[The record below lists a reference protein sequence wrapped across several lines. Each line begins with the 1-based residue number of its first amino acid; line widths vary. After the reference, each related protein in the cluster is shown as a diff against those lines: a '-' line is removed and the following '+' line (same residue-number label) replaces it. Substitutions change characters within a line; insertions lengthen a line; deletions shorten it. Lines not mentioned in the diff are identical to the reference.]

1 MRRHHVGPAPLSIH
15 HLKFKTIMSDTGNF
29 VLQTRKFRYER
40 AIEVDGER
48 TSLIVDVQFND
59 KDGTFRIIP
68 RQTLKTTSRNPA
80 SRMAVS
86 QQIERMREE
95 AVDVCLALNKEW
107 KINNGEHDPEDEDGL
122 ANMRRG
128 NQERYEASADAAM
141 ADEHGVKWNED
152 TERYEDAQGNAWNA
166 NDGGPDDEKEP
177 GEKELSFTAPAAGKG
192 RKPRSNAPPVEV

>member
-1 MRRHHVGPAPLSIH
+1 M
-15 HLKFKTIMSDTGNF
+15 
-29 VLQTRKFRYER
+29 
-40 AIEVDGER
+40 
-48 TSLIVDVQFND
+48 DVQFND
-59 KDGTFRIIP
+59 TDGTFRIIP

-141 ADEHGVKWNED
+141 ADEHGVKWNEE
-152 TERYEDAQGNAWNA
+152 TERYEDAQGNPWNA
-166 NDGGPDDEKEP
+166 NDGGPDDEDEP
-177 GEKELSFTAPAAGKG
+177 SDVQLSFTTPAAGKT
-192 RKPRSNAPPVEV
+192 RKPRSSAAPVQ

>member
-1 MRRHHVGPAPLSIH
+1 
-15 HLKFKTIMSDTGNF
+15 MSDTGNF

-107 KINNGEHDPEDEDGL
+107 KINNGEHDPDDPDGL
-122 ANMRRG
+122 ANMRRAAEKAANETASVKPTNW
-128 NQERYEASADAAM
+128 NQETGEYEWP
-141 ADEHGVKWNED
+141 KED
-152 TERYEDAQGNAWNA
+152 SG
-166 NDGGPDDEKEP
+166 GGPDDEKEP
-177 GEKELSFTAPAAGKG
+177 GDVQLSFTAPAAGKT
-192 RKPRSNAPPVEV
+192 RKPRSNAAPVEV

>member
-1 MRRHHVGPAPLSIH
+1 
-15 HLKFKTIMSDTGNF
+15 MSDTGNF

-141 ADEHGVKWNED
+141 QDEHGVKYSE
-152 TERYEDAQGNAWNA
+152 ERKRYEYPDGTPWN
-166 NDGGPDDEKEP
+166 NSGESDGGPDDEHNPEERKYTVSTGDSIDGPWKEIDP
-177 GEKELSFTAPAAGKG
+177 KLSFD
-192 RKPRSNAPPVEV
+192 APPAPGKSRITKAA